1 MEEFNVYF
9 FDFDGTLVD
18 SRDSLLA
25 VFKRAYKSV
34 GIEVGDE
41 HILRLM
47 RVQLQQGY
55 RELGAPEDEESVKI
69 FADEIIRLL
78 DVPEI
83 TELVKN
89 YEDVKQAL
97 FVLKSM
103 GKTLGIVTSN
113 NQKHVRDVLRHLGI
127 DENLFSVIVGNK
139 ETKLH
144 KPNPDPILK
153 ALELLNISNE
163 GVCYVGD
170 GLDDM
175 ACAVNANVY
184 PILLDRLLST
194 LTTLMCVT
202 RLKIQAC
209 P

>member
-55 RELGAPEDEESVKI
+55 RELGAPEDEESVKV

-153 ALELLNISNE
+153 ALEILNISNE

-184 PILLDRLLST
+184 PILLDRLDEYGDSNHVVIKT
-194 LTTLMCVT
+194 LDELY
-202 RLKIQAC
+202 
-209 P
+209 

>member
-69 FADEIIRLL
+69 FANEIIRLL

-184 PILLDRLLST
+184 PILLDRLDEYGDSNHVVIKT
-194 LTTLMCVT
+194 LDELY
-202 RLKIQAC
+202 
-209 P
+209 

>member
-55 RELGAPEDEESVKI
+55 RELGAPEDEESVKN
-69 FADEIIRLL
+69 FANEIIRLL

-184 PILLDRLLST
+184 PILLDRLDEYGDSNHVVIKT
-194 LTTLMCVT
+194 LDELY
-202 RLKIQAC
+202 
-209 P
+209 

>member
-55 RELGAPEDEESVKI
+55 RELGAPEDEESVKV

-83 TELVKN
+83 TKLVKN

-184 PILLDRLLST
+184 PILLDRLDEYGDSNHVVIKT
-194 LTTLMCVT
+194 LDELY
-202 RLKIQAC
+202 
-209 P
+209 

>member
-55 RELGAPEDEESVKI
+55 RELGAPEDEESVKN
-69 FADEIIRLL
+69 FANEIIRLL

-89 YEDVKQAL
+89 YEDVKQAV

-103 GKTLGIVTSN
+103 GKKV
-113 NQKHVRDVLRHLGI
+113 VVCRH
-127 DENLFSVIVGNK
+127 
-139 ETKLH
+139 
-144 KPNPDPILK
+144 PMP
-153 ALELLNISNE
+153 
-163 GVCYVGD
+163 YGD
-170 GLDDM
+170 LWKQRVQRFATIEDM
-175 ACAVNANVY
+175 AKHECTIDSKFSL
-184 PILLDRLLST
+184 PWQFL
-194 LTTLMCVT
+194 
-202 RLKIQAC
+202 

>member
-1 MEEFNVYF
+1 MEEFNVYL

-55 RELGAPEDEESVKI
+55 KELGAPEDEESVKL
-69 FADEIIRLL
+69 FASEIIRLL
-78 DVPEI
+78 DIPEI

-153 ALELLNISNE
+153 ALELLSISNE
-163 GVCYVGD
+163 SVCYVGD

-175 ACAVNANVY
+175 ACAVNAGVY
-184 PILLDRLLST
+184 PILLDRLDEYGDSNHVVIKT
-194 LTTLMCVT
+194 LDELY
-202 RLKIQAC
+202 
-209 P
+209 

>member
-1 MEEFNVYF
+1 MEEFGVYL
-9 FDFDGTLVD
+9 FDFDGTLVN
-18 SRDSLLA
+18 SRDSLLE
-25 VFKRAYKSV
+25 VFKRAYRSV

-55 RELGAPEDEESVKI
+55 RELGAPEDEESVKT
-69 FADEIIRLL
+69 FAREIIRLL

-89 YEDVKQAL
+89 YDDVKQAL

-113 NQKHVRDVLRHLGI
+113 NQKHVRDVLRHLDI
-127 DENLFSVIVGNK
+127 DENLFSVIVGNQ

-175 ACAVNANVY
+175 SCAVNANVY
-184 PILLDRLLST
+184 PILLDRLDEYGDSNHIVIKT
-194 LTTLMCVT
+194 LDELY
-202 RLKIQAC
+202 
-209 P
+209 

>member
-55 RELGAPEDEESVKI
+55 RELGAPEDEESVKV

-83 TELVKN
+83 TKLVKN

-184 PILLDRLLST
+184 PILLDRLDEYGDSNHIVIKT
-194 LTTLMCVT
+194 LEELY
-202 RLKIQAC
+202 
-209 P
+209 

>member
-1 MEEFNVYF
+1 MEEFDVYF

-55 RELGAPEDEESVKI
+55 RELGAPEDEESVKV

-153 ALELLNISNE
+153 ALEILNISNQ

-170 GLDDM
+170 GIDDM
-175 ACAVNANVY
+175 RCAVNAHVGPIMVDRDHSQNEAPY
-184 PILLDRLLST
+184 PKV
-194 LTTLMCVT
+194 TTLKE
-202 RLKIQAC
+202 LL
-209 P
+209 

>member
-55 RELGAPEDEESVKI
+55 RELGAPEDEESVKV

-184 PILLDRLLST
+184 PILLDRLDEYGDSNHVVIKT
-194 LTTLMCVT
+194 LDELY
-202 RLKIQAC
+202 
-209 P
+209 

>member
-1 MEEFNVYF
+1 MEEFDVYL
-9 FDFDGTLVD
+9 FDFDGTLVN
-18 SRDSLLA
+18 SRDSLLE

-55 RELGAPEDEESVKI
+55 RELGAPEDEESIKL
-69 FADEIIRLL
+69 FASEIIRLL

-89 YEDVKQAL
+89 YDDVKQAL

-113 NQKHVRDVLRHLGI
+113 NQKHVRDVLRHLDI

-175 ACAVNANVY
+175 SCAVNARVY
-184 PILLDRLLST
+184 PILLDRLDEYGDSNHIVIKT
-194 LTTLMCVT
+194 LDELY
-202 RLKIQAC
+202 
-209 P
+209 

>member
-1 MEEFNVYF
+1 MEEFDVYL
-9 FDFDGTLVD
+9 FDFDGTLVN
-18 SRDSLLA
+18 SRDSLLE
-25 VFKRAYKSV
+25 VFKRAYRSV

-55 RELGAPEDEESVKI
+55 RELGAPEDEESVKT
-69 FADEIIRLL
+69 FAREIIRLL

-89 YEDVKQAL
+89 YDDVKQAL

-103 GKTLGIVTSN
+103 GKTIGIVTSN
-113 NQKHVRDVLRHLGI
+113 NQKHVRDVLRHLDI
-127 DENLFSVIVGNK
+127 DENLFSVIVGNQ

-153 ALELLNISNE
+153 ALELLNTSNE

-175 ACAVNANVY
+175 SCAVNANVY
-184 PILLDRLLST
+184 PILLDRLDEYGDSNHIVIKT
-194 LTTLMCVT
+194 LDELY
-202 RLKIQAC
+202 
-209 P
+209 

>member
-69 FADEIIRLL
+69 FANEIIRLL

-139 ETKLH
+139 ETKFH

-184 PILLDRLLST
+184 PILLDRLDEYGDSNHVVIKT
-194 LTTLMCVT
+194 LDELY
-202 RLKIQAC
+202 
-209 P
+209 

>member
-1 MEEFNVYF
+1 MQEFEVYL
-9 FDFDGTLVD
+9 FDFDGTLVN

-55 RELGAPEDEESVKI
+55 RELGAPENEESVKL
-69 FADEIIRLL
+69 FASEIIRLL
-78 DVPEI
+78 DIPEI
-83 TELVKN
+83 TALVKN
-89 YEDVKQAL
+89 YDDVKQAL
-97 FVLKSM
+97 YVLKSM

-113 NQKHVRDVLRHLGI
+113 NQKHVRDVLQHLEI

-153 ALELLNISNE
+153 ALELLDISNE
-163 GVCYVGD
+163 NVCYVGD

-175 ACAVNANVY
+175 SCAVNANVY
-184 PILLDRLLST
+184 PILIDRLDEYGDSNHIVIKT
-194 LTTLMCVT
+194 LDELY
-202 RLKIQAC
+202 
-209 P
+209 

>member
-1 MEEFNVYF
+1 MEEFDVYL
-9 FDFDGTLVD
+9 FDFDGTLVN
-18 SRDSLLA
+18 SRDSLLE

-55 RELGAPEDEESVKI
+55 RELGAPEDEESVKL
-69 FADEIIRLL
+69 FASEIIRLL

-89 YEDVKQAL
+89 YDDVKQAL
-97 FVLKSM
+97 FILKSM

-113 NQKHVRDVLRHLGI
+113 NQKHVRDVLRHLDI

-175 ACAVNANVY
+175 SCAVNANVY
-184 PILLDRLLST
+184 PILLDRLDEYGDSNHIVIKT
-194 LTTLMCVT
+194 LDELY
-202 RLKIQAC
+202 
-209 P
+209 

>member
-1 MEEFNVYF
+1 MEEFEVYL
-9 FDFDGTLVD
+9 FDFDGTLVN
-18 SRDSLLA
+18 SRDSLLE

-55 RELGAPEDEESVKI
+55 KELGAPEDEESVKL
-69 FADEIIRLL
+69 FASEIIRLL
-78 DVPEI
+78 DIPEI
-83 TELVKN
+83 TALVKN
-89 YEDVKQAL
+89 YDDVKQAL

-113 NQKHVRDVLRHLGI
+113 NQKHVRDVLRHLDI

-175 ACAVNANVY
+175 RCAANANVY
-184 PILLDRLLST
+184 PILLDRLDEYGDSNHIVIKT
-194 LTTLMCVT
+194 LDELY
-202 RLKIQAC
+202 
-209 P
+209 

>member
-1 MEEFNVYF
+1 MEEFDVYL
-9 FDFDGTLVD
+9 FDFDGTLVN
-18 SRDSLLA
+18 SRDSLLE

-34 GIEVGDE
+34 GIDVGDE
-41 HILRLM
+41 HILHLM

-55 RELGAPEDEESVKI
+55 RELGAPEDEASIKL
-69 FADEIIRLL
+69 FASEIIRLL

-89 YEDVKQAL
+89 YDDVKQAL

-113 NQKHVRDVLRHLGI
+113 NQKHVRDVLRHLDI
-127 DENLFSVIVGNK
+127 DESLFSVIVGNT

-153 ALELLNISNE
+153 ALELLNISSE

-175 ACAVNANVY
+175 SCAVNANVY
-184 PILLDRLLST
+184 PILVDRLDEYGDSNHIVIKT
-194 LTTLMCVT
+194 LDELY
-202 RLKIQAC
+202 
-209 P
+209 

>member
-55 RELGAPEDEESVKI
+55 RELGAPEDEESVKN
-69 FADEIIRLL
+69 FANEIIRLL

-103 GKTLGIVTSN
+103 GKTLGIVTNN

-184 PILLDRLLST
+184 PILLDRLDEYGDSNHVVIKT
-194 LTTLMCVT
+194 LDELY
-202 RLKIQAC
+202 
-209 P
+209 